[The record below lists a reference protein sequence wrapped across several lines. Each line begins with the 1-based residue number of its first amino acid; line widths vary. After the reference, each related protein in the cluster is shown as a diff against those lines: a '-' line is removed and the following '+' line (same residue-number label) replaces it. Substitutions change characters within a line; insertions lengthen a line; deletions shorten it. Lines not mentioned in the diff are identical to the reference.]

1 MGSRLRELLFGNLGL
16 KLASLVLA
24 LLLYA
29 HVVTEE
35 QRESVLQIPLT
46 LTGLPES
53 LAVSGRPP
61 ERVGVK
67 IRGKWK
73 DLIRLGLTS
82 PYLPVDLAQAAPG
95 DFRTSITAEDIAGK
109 ALPPELSKVVT
120 VTEVLEPR
128 AVDLQIEPKRE
139 KRVRVAPRLT
149 GEPAEGWRL
158 AGAVTVDPESVEVRG
173 PGSIVDPLDSLGTLP
188 IDITGERERIQR
200 QVELDPGP
208 LRLSV
213 EPRRCLVTV
222 RFEKS
227 RPGARTTMEN
237 ATR

>member
-1 MGSRLRELLFGNLGL
+1 MASRLREIVFGNMGL

-29 HVVTEE
+29 HVVTEQ
-35 QRESVLQIPLT
+35 QRESILQIPLT
-46 LTGLPES
+46 LTGLSDS
-53 LAVSGRPP
+53 LAVSGHPP
-61 ERVGVK
+61 ERVAVK

-82 PYLPVDLAQAAPG
+82 PYLPVDLAHAVPG
-95 DFRTSITAEDIAGK
+95 PFRSTITADDVAGK
-109 ALPPELSKVVT
+109 ALPPELSKLVT
-120 VTEVLEPR
+120 VTEVQEPR
-128 AVDLQIEPKRE
+128 AVDLVIEPKRE

-149 GEPAEGWRL
+149 GTPA
-158 AGAVTVDPESVEVRG
+158 AGYEVAGRAAALPESVQVRG
-173 PGSIVDPLDSLGTLP
+173 PRSIVAPLDSLSTLP

-200 QVELDPGP
+200 QVEVDPGP

-222 RFEKS
+222 RFAKTAAVEAPPDS
-227 RPGARTTMEN
+227 PGGS
-237 ATR
+237 